1 MRAWQTGG
9 RLCLKRVNNTL
20 SIRRKKCAALE
31 KAAAL
36 GVFRLHFF
44 FFFFSRLACGAAFPH
59 IHINKLPSLVPISPF
74 LFLQSLDSLIR
85 RIYSF
90 IVSHIPTSVIH
101 ISHSPSFFFLPPA
114 SSLVEFGN
122 CSLEGTVKNPISMSV
137 TLIRVPSALRVLM
150 NVCVGFGGGVW
161 VVPENVEEG
170 NEGSFVMPVRK

>member
-1 MRAWQTGG
+1 M
-9 RLCLKRVNNTL
+9 
-20 SIRRKKCAALE
+20 
-31 KAAAL
+31 
-36 GVFRLHFF
+36 VFSDFIFF